1 MGLQHTIRCVNSN
14 SAWNHVFDPIF
25 CRQLSAL
32 VMLAVLLACKAV
44 ALQGPWTA
52 AGRLQRPVAHNSL
65 FSDDALTDKRSTSP
79 LADEAA
85 QLVEK
90 RRNVGLEAKYVKGA
104 NVTSRIAEL
113 DAAIAE
119 LAWTCVERQQTS
131 NLTDDA
137 FVGVD
142 DCAGVV
148 LDAYLSQCGC
158 SMRRAPVSLVAA
170 AAASAALVGETDVA
184 RRRLATAVE
193 SAKTKRASPQRL
205 GSATRSRLVAALSDA
220 QHRRDAALSMALKLL
235 DYHIVD
241 GYGVLGQN
249 AWLSPRARK
258 SLLDAMVAYVRRSS
272 KSRRLDD
279 DETALLS
286 YSTPPPVLMIPA
298 EYKKIKRK
306 PATKPASCRV
316 DPEARRLADMLP
328 CDEAAP
334 RLVTGRDA
342 YRLLDAAERLA
353 VGAQRGRAKRDAF
366 SRVAAIAY
374 HTDEREEHLS
384 MMEAR
389 DALRR
394 AAGDDD
400 GAGEQT
406 LAAPVLRALLREAM
420 GRGDVDAAQELL
432 AELAEREALRARK
445 RAQEGLVDPVVDD
458 PSDNE
463 ETTFGTQKKKKIRFD
478 KATLDVV
485 LESCSEDGDAA
496 GAAFVLGLRRR
507 AAGALNDRATA
518 LAIQACVPDAAFGGE
533 GADKAM
539 GYAQAA
545 LEKSSGSL
553 PVGLAWVTLGTARLL
568 SSDDDDVAP
577 QIWDELVAPLV
588 ESGAGSRALVAA
600 LEGCEAAAVARDA
613 VQNMDD
619 TMAAPP
625 TRRVA
630 SEVAFELVSR
640 FYGERRP
647 VARVLDA
654 AMRVFATQGATKL
667 AGALARQ
674 RPEDENARYG
684 ALRCCSLAA
693 RPEAVTTLLAQYDDV
708 EGPWSRLA
716 IAIALARAGDVETA
730 VEKYDQL
737 VVEGAFDGDDARYPR
752 GEIAAKARSAMV
764 AALVRH
770 ATGILAAASLLQ
782 SFDGDDEDDDNRVC
796 AALATRLGNA
806 RNWANA
812 LAEADT
818 GAPKGPCRRVG
829 ESVYARLAGALVRS
843 REARDVREAIVILT
857 RCGIRLPRDVQDY
870 IVEGAPRSRDLKR
883 AMWGR
888 TNADNEPLF
897 TSEAERWYDSRVERR
912 PPPLDGRRDRRAAR
926 RVAVQAATE
935 DTASPPVDRVIDRLP
950 ATRKAARQTP
960 PWYVDRFD
968 DDYYAT

>member
-1 MGLQHTIRCVNSN
+1 MF
-14 SAWNHVFDPIF
+14 A
-25 CRQLSAL
+25 CR
-32 VMLAVLLACKAV
+32 AV
-44 ALQGPWTA
+44 ALQGPWVA
-52 AGRLQRPVAHNSL
+52 RGRLQRRLDYSL
-65 FSDDALTDKRSTSP
+65 FSGDVLSDKRSTSP

-85 QLVEK
+85 QLIEK
-90 RRNVGLEAKYVKGA
+90 RRNLGIEAKYVKGA
-104 NVTSRIAEL
+104 NVTSRVAEL
-113 DAAIAE
+113 DAAISE

-131 NLTDDA
+131 NLTGDA

-158 SMRRAPVSLVAA
+158 SMRRAPMSLVAA
-170 AAASAALVGETDVA
+170 AAASAALVGESEVA

-193 SAKTKRASPQRL
+193 SAKTKKASPQRL

-220 QHRRDAALSMALKLL
+220 HHRQDAALSMALKLL
-235 DYHIVD
+235 DYHVAD
-241 GYGVLGQN
+241 GYGVLGPN

-258 SLLDAMVAYVRRSS
+258 ALLDAMVNYVRRSS

-286 YSTPPPVLMIPA
+286 YSTPPPVLLIPA
-298 EYKKIKRK
+298 EFKKIKRK

-342 YRLLDAAERLA
+342 YRLLDAAESLA

-374 HTDEREEHLS
+374 HTEEREEHLS

-394 AAGDDD
+394 AAGEDEHE
-400 GAGEQT
+400 GEPT
-406 LAAPVLRALLREAM
+406 IAAPVLRALLREAM

-432 AELAEREALRARK
+432 AELADREALRARK
-445 RAQEGLVDPVVDD
+445 RAEEGLVDPVVEDSAEE
-458 PSDNE
+458 PSG
-463 ETTFGTQKKKKIRFD
+463 FGVVRKKKIRFD

-485 LESCSEDGDAA
+485 LEACSEDGDAA
-496 GAAFVLGLRRR
+496 GAAFVLALRRK
-507 AAGALNDRATA
+507 ASGASNDRASA
-518 LAIQACVPDAAFGGE
+518 LAVKACVPDAAFGGE
-533 GADKAM
+533 EAEKAM
-539 GYAQAA
+539 SLAQEA
-545 LEKSSGSL
+545 LKKSGGSI
-553 PVGLAWVTLGTARLL
+553 PVGLAWVTLGTARLV
-568 SSDDDDVAP
+568 SSDDLDAAP
-577 QIWDELVAPLV
+577 RIWDELVAPLV

-619 TMAAPP
+619 TMAAAP
-625 TRRVA
+625 TQRVA

-667 AGALARQ
+667 AGSLARQ

-716 IAIALARAGDVETA
+716 IAIALGRAGDVETA
-730 VEKYDQL
+730 VEQYNQL

-752 GEIAAKARSAMV
+752 GWIAAKARSAMV

-770 ATGILAAASLLQ
+770 ATGVLAAASLLQ
-782 SFDGDDEDDDNRVC
+782 TFDADDEDDNNRVI

-812 LAEADT
+812 LAEAES
-818 GAPKGPCRRVG
+818 GAPKGPCRRVS

-857 RCGIRLPRDVQDY
+857 RCGVRMPADVHDY
-870 IVEGAPRSRDLKR
+870 IVKGVPRSRDLKR

-888 TNADNEPLF
+888 TNADNEPSF
-897 TSEAERWYDSRVERR
+897 TREAEQWYDSRVERR

-926 RVAVQAATE
+926 RVAVEAATE
-935 DTASPPVDRVIDRLP
+935 DTESPPVDRIIDRLP
-950 ATRKAARQTP
+950 ATRKVARSTP